1 MTPASNKN
9 KAPSDY
15 QQAEKMIDKTI
26 SEMEE
31 NTHIEYGSTIE
42 RRDKPS
48 RFKWLNQR
56 MKRLFKRR

>member
-9 KAPSDY
+9 NVPSDY

-48 RFKWLNQR
+48 HFKWLNQWI
-56 MKRLFKRR
+56 KRLFKRR

>member
-9 KAPSDY
+9 NVPIDY

-48 RFKWLNQR
+48 RIKWLNQWI
-56 MKRLFKRR
+56 KRLFKRR